1 MTGLVL
7 KLAPFERILVN
18 GAVVE
23 NGDRRSRIT
32 IRTPKANILR
42 LKDAIHPE
50 DASTPVARICYMAQL
65 ILSGD
70 ADPTKGREQI
80 LMGLDQLSDVFRD
93 GECQAALGEARTEF
107 LADRAY
113 PGLRRLRGL
122 LELEAHLLGRRAT

>member
-7 KLAPFERILVN
+7 KLAPFERVLVN
-18 GAVVE
+18 GAVIE

-32 IRTPKANILR
+32 IRTPNANILR

-50 DASTPVARICYMAQL
+50 DASSPVARICYIAQL

-70 ADPTKGREQI
+70 ADPVDGRSQI
-80 LMGLDQLSDVFRD
+80 LSGLDQIQDIFSDTNS
-93 GECQAALGEARTEF
+93 QIA
-107 LADRAY
+107 LADARSEFIADRPY

-122 LELEAHLLGRRAT
+122 LELESTLLGRSIL